1 MADRGL
7 FITDYGILKSEIH
20 NPKSTIRKFKIINYK
35 IKDMKPRTLLALFI
49 IPMGLIIAAVP
60 QNKTKQYKLTAEQL
74 LDEVNTRT
82 QYVTPDAV
90 ADMVIKKNPSIRLID
105 VRSQDEFEKFSL
117 PGAINIP
124 VTDLLSE
131 EYTDILNQDIKMNIF
146 YSNGT
151 LTANEAW
158 MVTRQLGY
166 SNNFV
171 LEGGLN
177 YWFDAILNPQKP
189 ASTRS
194 DEEFAKYDFRK
205 SAGLALGGGGAVQAI
220 QDQGSTSLKPVIKPA
235 GKKKKAAGGC

>member
-1 MADRGL
+1 
-7 FITDYGILKSEIH
+7 
-20 NPKSTIRKFKIINYK
+20 
-35 IKDMKPRTLLALFI
+35 MKPRSFLAMFL

-60 QNKTKQYKLTAEQL
+60 QNKTKPYKLTAEEL
-74 LDEVNTRT
+74 LSEANTRT

-90 ADMVIKKNPSIRLID
+90 ADMIVKKDPTLRLID
-105 VRSQDEFEKFSL
+105 VRSQDEFEKYSL

-124 VTDLLSE
+124 VTDLLSDQ
-131 EYTDILNQDIKMNIF
+131 YTDILNQDLKMNIF
-146 YSNGT
+146 YSNGS

-166 SNNFV
+166 TNNFV

-189 ASTRS
+189 PATSP

-205 SAGLALGGGGAVQAI
+205 SAGAALGGGGVVQA
-220 QDQGSTSLKPVIKPA
+220 SPEKTSSSPKPAIKPVA
-235 GKKKKAAGGC
+235 KKKRAAGGC

>member
-1 MADRGL
+1 
-7 FITDYGILKSEIH
+7 
-20 NPKSTIRKFKIINYK
+20 
-35 IKDMKPRTLLALFI
+35 MKPRTLLALFI

-60 QNKTKQYKLTAEQL
+60 QNKTKPYKLTADEL
-74 LDEVNTRT
+74 LSEVNTRT
-82 QYVTPDAV
+82 QYVAPDAV
-90 ADMVIKKNPSIRLID
+90 ADMIIKKDPTLRLID

-131 EYTDILNQDIKMNIF
+131 AYADILNQDIKMNVF

-158 MVTRQLGY
+158 MITRQLGY
-166 SNNFV
+166 KNNFV

-189 ASTRS
+189 ASTSS

-205 SAGLALGGGGAVQAI
+205 SAGQALGGGGVVQASP
-220 QDQGSTSLKPVIKPA
+220 DQGTASVKPA
-235 GKKKKAAGGC
+235 VKSLPKKKKAAGGC

>member
-1 MADRGL
+1 
-7 FITDYGILKSEIH
+7 
-20 NPKSTIRKFKIINYK
+20 
-35 IKDMKPRTLLALFI
+35 MKPRTLLALFI

-60 QNKTKQYKLTAEQL
+60 QNTTKPYKLTAEEL
-74 LDEVNTRT
+74 LSEVNTRT
-82 QYVTPDAV
+82 QYVTPDVV
-90 ADMVIKKNPSIRLID
+90 ADMIIKKDPSLCLID
-105 VRSQDEFEKFSL
+105 VRSQDEFEEFSL

-124 VTDLLSE
+124 ATDLLSE

-158 MVTRQLGY
+158 MITRQLGY

-189 ASTRS
+189 SSTS
-194 DEEFAKYDFRK
+194 PDEEFAKYDFRK
-205 SAGLALGGGGAVQAI
+205 SASQTLGGGGIVQSDQNQAV
-220 QDQGSTSLKPVIKPA
+220 SSPKPVIKPVA
-235 GKKKKAAGGC
+235 KKKKVAGGC